1 MLYPKVLL
9 LQARRAGDP
18 MAAHELACFVDRCGL
33 PAAHVVPHDLCA
45 GPPILARIR
54 EYDALMVG
62 GSGDY
67 YVSRRNLPHFDA
79 FLDLLREVVEAG
91 HPTFASCFGYQ
102 SLVEALGGEII
113 FDSVN
118 TEVGT
123 YPLTLTG
130 EGRSDELFG
139 SLPDRFNAQLGRKD
153 RAVAHPEGV
162 PNLATSQASPHQAL
176 RVPNRPIWASQFH
189 PELDRKANE
198 DRYRH
203 YLDGYAPHM
212 SAEELAAAL
221 ERFDDSPEAS
231 DLLRRFMELVTS

>member
-1 MLYPKVLL
+1 MSDPKILL
-9 LQARRAGDP
+9 LQARRDDDP

-33 PAAHVVPHDLCA
+33 PETHVVPHDLCA
-45 GPPILARIR
+45 GPPTLARVR
-54 EYDALMVG
+54 EHDGLMVG

-67 YVSRRNLPHFDA
+67 YVSRGNLPYFGP
-79 FLDLLREVVEAG
+79 FIDLLREVVELG

-113 FDSVN
+113 FDAAN

-123 YPLTLTG
+123 YPLTLTT
-130 EGRSDELFG
+130 EGRADQLFG

-176 RVPNRPIWASQFH
+176 RIPKKPIWASQFH
-189 PELDRKANE
+189 PELDRQANE

-203 YLDGYAPHM
+203 YLSGYAPHM
-212 SAEELAAAL
+212 NAGERAAAL
-221 ERFDDSPEAS
+221 ERFGESPEAS
-231 DLLRRFMELVTS
+231 GLLRRFVELVF

>member
-1 MLYPKVLL
+1 MSDAKILL
-9 LQARRAGDP
+9 LQARRDDDP
-18 MAAHELACFVDRCGL
+18 MAAHELACFVERVGL
-33 PAAHVVPHDLCA
+33 PATHVVPHDLCA
-45 GPPILARIR
+45 GPPTLARVR
-54 EYDALMVG
+54 EHDALMVG

-67 YVSRRNLPHFDA
+67 YVSRGNLPYFGE
-79 FLDLLREVVEAG
+79 FIDLLREVVEVG

-113 FDSVN
+113 FDAAN

-123 YPLTLTG
+123 YPLTLTT
-130 EGRSDELFG
+130 EGRADQLFG

-176 RVPNRPIWASQFH
+176 RIPKKPIWASQFH
-189 PELDRKANE
+189 PELDRQANE

-203 YLDGYAPHM
+203 YLSGYAPHM
-212 SAEELAAAL
+212 SAGERAAAL
-221 ERFDDSPEAS
+221 ERFGESPEAS
-231 DLLRRFMELVTS
+231 GLLRRFVELVF